1 MVRTENVEDK
11 SSQTRGTRG
20 RVAQPDSRARKP
32 KASAAD
38 ANLCAK
44 DSAGFGTIDRH
55 RQTCLS
61 RRQPAPSAQLAQN
74 ARQSKETTP
83 RLRHPAKVRC
93 RVDMHRICMPIKGPG
108 PTQSILGPRS
118 RIFCHEGGVCQRK
131 QSWAL
136 KQKGSHL
143 ERLLLHVVV
152 ECLLLASDEFRQAR
166 PPFRLV
172 MMGNMTEAAEC
183 AVSALTSLGISTN
196 LALPVFAPLGTMAE
210 GTNID
215 ARLRGCYV
223 IGQPDFIFGIL
234 R

>member
-1 MVRTENVEDK
+1 MVRTENVEYK

-61 RRQPAPSAQLAQN
+61 RRQPAPSAQMAQN
-74 ARQSKETTP
+74 ARQAKETTA
-83 RLRHPAKVRC
+83 RLRHPAKVRR
-93 RVDMHRICMPIKGPG
+93 RVDM
-108 PTQSILGPRS
+108 Q
-118 RIFCHEGGVCQRK
+118 
-131 QSWAL
+131 
-136 KQKGSHL
+136 QKGSHL

-172 MMGNMTEAAEC
+172 MMGSMTEAAEC
-183 AVSALTSLGISTN
+183 AVSALTSLGISTS

-215 ARLRGCYV
+215 ARLRGCHV
-223 IGQPDFIFGIL
+223 IGQPDFICGIL